1 MVSQHIIDII
11 IKAEDQ
17 ASQAAKKVEDAMN
30 RVSNTSK
37 RSMDSA
43 SNSMNKFDSSVQKAA
58 PTLDNFT
65 QRLQAAGTGGGRA
78 FQQLSQAEIQMVTN
92 LNSAQAKM
100 GEFGNQITSTAS
112 KTSMLGSTGTSAF
125 NQLTFA
131 EQRALVQLSS
141 MSATT
146 NSTATQM
153 NSAWDRVKTKV
164 SSVSTSIKTGLS
176 NALSSARSKIDSIAS
191 AFDGLGGIIS
201 SAIGGLGVAS
211 FSQLTIGL
219 AMTRER
225 MTSLTTATMGSAS
238 AAQDFVNTMDS
249 MTNDSLVSLNDL
261 GQAMNVIKMSTGMSN
276 SELKNFSTTVND
288 IGQRAILMGYDTNEA
303 MTLMQAA
310 GSGLNGEFDVLKSN
324 FGITKEK
331 LEALGWSGA
340 SEDVAGYQEAL
351 EKYLEKSGSMEGMMD
366 TTTGKIEQVKMGFR
380 TAGREIGEQFLPYID
395 QGLDFMIGLKENC
408 PEAYSAIIT
417 LGGAFSGFAT
427 IAPTLAP
434 ILTAFDSISSK
445 ISTAWSA
452 AGKLKNALS
461 GSWNDGK
468 LNSLKQKFDSLK
480 TSIGNLPSK
489 ISDLKSRISGS
500 WNEGS
505 LSKLRQ
511 TFVNVGSSAKSAATH
526 VASLGKKALVAGGQ
540 AVISAGKWAIET
552 AAKYASAA
560 AQTLLNAVMSMNP
573 ITIVVIAIVALV
585 AALIYLYQNCEPVR
599 NAINQLWEILKGIG
613 EWIYSGLIGAWNALV
628 SALQPVIDIVSGV
641 LGPVLQGIM
650 DLISGD
656 GNSALGN
663 FVLFWR
669 QLLSALGPVGDIIG
683 EYLTPIFMMFVGI
696 LMSVWNAVSQIIGVF
711 QQFITGQITL
721 PQMLSQIWTIIT
733 QLFSTVFNLII
744 QGILN
749 FARNIWNNAVNA
761 GRNFLNGVIQFVQ
774 QLPGRFYSFLVSVIS
789 YIVSA
794 GGQWIT
800 NAKNKAKGVVDGVIN
815 WVKQLPGKVYQ
826 EFMNI
831 GSRILSAGSDLVNK
845 AKQVGQNIVNGILG
859 AMGIHS
865 PGTIQESIALEFK
878 NMIGRISGNVGDAYK
893 AAKLVG
899 ADIVSG
905 FQSQNVEDALNVMP
919 QINAESSEETFT
931 PNVAAVPTTVTT
943 EVNTETNDTASSGLS
958 QMVQATNTAYTA
970 MQNKETF
977 SMNAMLAHVTSSMNL
992 ILTRTRTSLASTT
1005 AVTQSNLQNMSS
1017 STASITSEMVDA
1029 WETMKNKIVRA
1040 ASDIKS
1046 DSTRHFDKLSS
1057 TIGSFYRKLQ
1067 NPSSW
1072 GAGPGGSRGPRG
1084 AGRPASKMSNITSK
1098 MAEKIKAPHF
1108 VSVREVRQNP
1118 CFNSSC
1124 LEYLSP
1130 TNNGSNIKTTD
1141 LIRGGCVDC
1150 VLGLE
1155 DIGNAGW
1162 SDSVAPNVN
1171 HIKQKS
1177 RNWSMR
1183 GPVIA
1188 GKYQTGLSFRV
1199 SDFETGTPKI
1209 DFQSFK
1215 SMAESLF
1222 SQIPY
1227 AFYYDS
1233 EKYGTWQNAIMNGEC
1248 NCSDGSDALIALAH
1262 TCGLSAS
1269 KVHGHWGS
1277 VGHFWATVEGHK
1289 MDTTG
1294 WQKQRNWTPAQ
1305 SHAGPSPTD
1314 PFDKQN
1320 GILERIATDLQTGEE
1335 FDIYNGETVDSEL
1348 TLNGEITVKHEF
1360 INLPDGMDEKEV
1372 ARLISEATNDSDWL
1386 KSLIQ
1391 NSKFQ
1396 DLDKKVKRRLA
1407 LKANRAK
1414 GV

>member
-261 GQAMNVIKMSTGMSN
+261 GQAMNTIKMSTGMSN

-288 IGQRAILMGYDTNEA
+288 IGQRAILMGKDTNEA
-303 MTLMQAA
+303 MTMMQAA

-331 LEALGWSGA
+331 LMDLGWSGA
-340 SEDVAGYQEAL
+340 SEDVAGYQEAI
-351 EKYLEKSGSMEGMMD
+351 EKYLEKAGSMDEMMD
-366 TTTGKIEQVKMGFR
+366 TTTGKLKQVEKGF
-380 TAGREIGEQFLPYID
+380 TSAGRQIGEQFIPYIN
-395 QGLDFMIGLKENC
+395 QGLDFMIALKDDC
-408 PEAYSAIIT
+408 PQAYTAIVA
-417 LGGAFSGFAT
+417 LSGAFSGFAT

-434 ILTAFDSISSK
+434 ILSTIDSLSSK
-445 ISTAWSA
+445 AS
-452 AGKLKNALS
+452 KLKNVLS

-613 EWIYSGLIGAWNALV
+613 EWIYSGLISAWNALV

-905 FQSQNVEDALNVMP
+905 FQSQNVEGALNVMP
-919 QINAESSEETFT
+919 QINAENSEETFT

-1084 AGRPASKMSNITSK
+1084 AGRPSGKMSNITSK
-1098 MAEKIKAPHF
+1098 MAEKVKAPHF
-1108 VSVREVRQNP
+1108 VSVQEVRQNP

-1130 TNNGSNIKTTD
+1130 TQNGSNIKTTD

-1155 DIGNAGW
+1155 DLGNAGW
-1162 SDSVAPNVN
+1162 YDSVAPNVN

-1188 GKYQTGLSFRV
+1188 GKYQTGLSFKV

-1335 FDIYNGETVDSEL
+1335 FDIYSGETVDSEL

-1407 LKANRAK
+1407 LKSNRAK

>member
-176 NALSSARSKIDSIAS
+176 NALSSARSKIDSVAS

-261 GQAMNVIKMSTGMSN
+261 GQAMNTIKMSTGMSN

-288 IGQRAILMGYDTNEA
+288 IGQRAILMGRDTNEA
-303 MTLMQAA
+303 MTMMQAA

-331 LEALGWSGA
+331 LMDLGWSGA
-340 SEDVAGYQEAL
+340 SEDVAGYQEAI
-351 EKYLEKSGSMEGMMD
+351 EKYLEKAGSMDDMMN
-366 TTTGKIEQVKMGFR
+366 TTTGKLKQVEKGF
-380 TAGREIGEQFLPYID
+380 TSAGRQIGEQFMPYID
-395 QGLDFMIGLKENC
+395 QALDFMIDLKDDC
-408 PEAYSAIIT
+408 PQAYTAIVA
-417 LGGAFSGFAT
+417 LSGAFSGFAT

-434 ILTAFDSISSK
+434 ILQTIDSLSSK
-445 ISTAWSA
+445 AS
-452 AGKLKNALS
+452 KLKNVLS

-573 ITIVVIAIVALV
+573 ITLIVLAIAGLIAVLV
-585 AALIYLYQNCEPVR
+585 YLYQNCEPVR
-599 NAINQLWEILKGIG
+599 EAINQLWEGLQQLAG
-613 EWIYSGLIGAWNALV
+613 WIYDGLITAWNALIE
-628 SALQPVIDIVSGV
+628 ALQPVIEAFQNFYNTILVP
-641 LGPVLQGIM
+641 LGEFLMNVFLTAWNNLVNTFMSIWNLVQT
-650 DLISGD
+650 LIKVFMG
-656 GNSALGN
+656 
-663 FVLFWR
+663 
-669 QLLSALGPVGDIIG
+669 LL
-683 EYLTPIFMMFVGI
+683 
-696 LMSVWNAVSQIIGVF
+696 
-711 QQFITGQITL
+711 TGQISLQQGIT
-721 PQMLSQIWTIIT
+721 MIWNAIKAF
-733 QLFSTVFNLII
+733 LFSAFG
-744 QGILN
+744 GILQNVISWASN
-749 FARNIWNNAVNA
+749 FISNGINAAR
-761 GRNFLNGVIQFVQ
+761 GFLNSVIQFIQ
-774 QLPGRFYSFLVSVIS
+774 QLPGKIYSFLIAVIS
-789 YIVSA
+789 RIASA
-794 GGQWIT
+794 GAQWIS
-800 NAKNKAKGVVDGVIN
+800 NAKNKAKGVVDGVLNFI
-815 WVKQLPGKVYQ
+815 KQLPGKVYT

-831 GSRILSAGSDLVNK
+831 GKRILSAGSDLVNK
-845 AKQVGQNIVNGILG
+845 AKQVGKNIVDGILG

-878 NMIGRISGNVGDAYK
+878 NMIGRIAGNVGDAYK
-893 AAKLVG
+893 AAKLIG
-899 ADIVSG
+899 EDIVSG

-919 QINAESSEETFT
+919 QINTENSEEGFT

-943 EVNTETNDTASSGLS
+943 EVNTETNDTAASGLS

-970 MQNKETF
+970 MQNKEAL

-1029 WETMKNKIVRA
+1029 WETMKDKIVRA

-1072 GAGPGGSRGPRG
+1072 GAGPASGSRGPKG
-1084 AGRPASKMSNITSK
+1084 AGRPASKMSNITNK

-1108 VSVREVRQNP
+1108 VSVQEVRQSP

-1141 LIRGGCVDC
+1141 LIRGGCIDC
-1150 VLGLE
+1150 ILGLE
-1155 DIGNAGW
+1155 DMGNAGW
-1162 SDSVAPNVN
+1162 SDSVAPNVK

-1177 RNWSMR
+1177 RNWSMK

-1188 GKYQTGLSFRV
+1188 GKYQTGLSFKV

-1277 VGHFWATVEGHK
+1277 VGHFWANVEGHK

-1320 GILERIATDLQTGEE
+1320 GILERIATDLQTGED
-1335 FDIYNGETVDSEL
+1335 FDIYSGETVDSEL

>member
-261 GQAMNVIKMSTGMSN
+261 GQAMNTIKMSTGMSN

-288 IGQRAILMGYDTNEA
+288 IGQRAILMGKDTNEA
-303 MTLMQAA
+303 MTMMQAA

-331 LEALGWSGA
+331 LMDLGWSGA
-340 SEDVAGYQEAL
+340 SEDVAGYQEAI
-351 EKYLEKSGSMEGMMD
+351 EKYLEKAGSMDEMMD
-366 TTTGKIEQVKMGFR
+366 TTTGKLKQVEKGF
-380 TAGREIGEQFLPYID
+380 TSAGRQIGEQFIPYIN
-395 QGLDFMIGLKENC
+395 QGLDFMIALKDDC
-408 PEAYSAIIT
+408 PQAYTAIVA
-417 LGGAFSGFAT
+417 LSGAFSGFAT

-434 ILTAFDSISSK
+434 ILSTIDSLSSK
-445 ISTAWSA
+445 AS
-452 AGKLKNALS
+452 KLKNVLS

-613 EWIYSGLIGAWNALV
+613 EWIYSGLISAWNALV

-919 QINAESSEETFT
+919 QINAENSEETFT

-977 SMNAMLAHVTSSMNL
+977 SMNAMLAHVTSSMNM

-1084 AGRPASKMSNITSK
+1084 AGRPSGKMSNITSK

-1108 VSVREVRQNP
+1108 VSVQEVRQNP

-1130 TNNGSNIKTTD
+1130 TQNGSNIKTTD

-1155 DIGNAGW
+1155 DLGNAGW
-1162 SDSVAPNVN
+1162 YDSVAPNVN

-1188 GKYQTGLSFRV
+1188 GKYQTGLSFKV

-1320 GILERIATDLQTGEE
+1320 GILERIATDLQTGED
-1335 FDIYNGETVDSEL
+1335 FDIYSGETVDSEL

-1360 INLPDGMDEKEV
+1360 INLPEGMDEKEV
-1372 ARLISEATNDSDWL
+1372 ARLISEATNDNDWL

-1396 DLDKKVKRRLA
+1396 NLDKKVKRKLA

>member
-17 ASQAAKKVEDAMN
+17 ASQAAKKVENAMN
-30 RVSNTSK
+30 RVSTTSK

-43 SNSMNKFDSSVQKAA
+43 SNSMNKFDSSVQKAS
-58 PTLDNFT
+58 PTLENFT

-78 FQQLSQAEIQMVTN
+78 FQQLSQAEMQMVTN

-141 MSATT
+141 MSTTT

-176 NALSSARSKIDSIAS
+176 NALSSARSKIDSVAS

-225 MTSLTTATMGSAS
+225 MTSLTTATMGSSS

-261 GQAMNVIKMSTGMSN
+261 GQAMNTIKMSTGMSN

-288 IGQRAILMGYDTNEA
+288 IGQRAILMGKDTNEA
-303 MTLMQAA
+303 MTMMQAA
-310 GSGLNGEFDVLKSN
+310 GSGLNGEFDVLHSN

-340 SEDVAGYQEAL
+340 SEDVAGYQEAI
-351 EKYLEKSGSMEGMMD
+351 EKYLEKSGSMDEMMD
-366 TTTGKIEQVKMGFR
+366 TTTGKLKEVEKGF
-380 TAGREIGEQFLPYID
+380 TSAGRQIGEQFMPYID
-395 QGLDFMIGLKENC
+395 QTLDFMIALKDDC
-408 PEAYSAIIT
+408 PQAYTAIVA
-417 LGGAFSGFAT
+417 LSGAFSGFAT

-434 ILTAFDSISSK
+434 ILSTIDSLSSK
-445 ISTAWSA
+445 AS
-452 AGKLKNALS
+452 KLKNVLS

-560 AQTLLNAVMSMNP
+560 AQALLNAVMSMNP
-573 ITIVVIAIVALV
+573 ITIVVIAIAALV
-585 AALIYLYQNCEPVR
+585 AILIYLYQNCEPVR

-613 EWIYSGLIGAWNALV
+613 EWIYSGLISAWNALV
-628 SALQPVIDIVSGV
+628 SALQPVIDIISGV

-905 FQSQNVEDALNVMP
+905 FQSQNVEGALNVMP
-919 QINAESSEETFT
+919 QINAENSEETFT

-1029 WETMKNKIVRA
+1029 WETMKDKIVRA

-1046 DSTRHFDKLSS
+1046 DSTRHFDRLSS

-1084 AGRPASKMSNITSK
+1084 AGRPSGKMSNITSK

-1108 VSVREVRQNP
+1108 VSVQEVRQNP

-1130 TNNGSNIKTTD
+1130 TQNGSNIKTTD

-1162 SDSVAPNVN
+1162 ADSVAPNVN

-1320 GILERIATDLQTGEE
+1320 GILERIATDLQTGED
-1335 FDIYNGETVDSEL
+1335 FDIYSGETVDSEL

-1360 INLPDGMDEKEV
+1360 INLPEGMDEKEV
-1372 ARLISEATNDSDWL
+1372 ARLISEATNDNDWL

-1396 DLDKKVKRRLA
+1396 NLDKKVKRKLT

>member
-261 GQAMNVIKMSTGMSN
+261 GQAMNTIKMSTGMSN

-288 IGQRAILMGYDTNEA
+288 IGQRAILMGKDTNEA
-303 MTLMQAA
+303 MTMMQAA

-331 LEALGWSGA
+331 LMDLGWSGA
-340 SEDVAGYQEAL
+340 SEDVAGYQEAI
-351 EKYLEKSGSMEGMMD
+351 EKYLEKAGSMDEMMD
-366 TTTGKIEQVKMGFR
+366 TTTGKLKQVEKGF
-380 TAGREIGEQFLPYID
+380 TSAGRQIGEQFMPYID
-395 QGLDFMIGLKENC
+395 QGLDFMIALKDDC
-408 PEAYSAIIT
+408 PQAYTAIVA
-417 LGGAFSGFAT
+417 LSGAFSGFAT

-434 ILTAFDSISSK
+434 ILQTIDSLSSK
-445 ISTAWSA
+445 AS
-452 AGKLKNALS
+452 KLKNVLS

-511 TFVNVGSSAKSAATH
+511 TFINVGSSAKSAATQ

-585 AALIYLYQNCEPVR
+585 AVLIYLYQNCEPVR

-628 SALQPVIDIVSGV
+628 SALQPVRDIFESVFMP
-641 LGPVLQGIM
+641 LF
-650 DLISGD
+650 
-656 GNSALGN
+656 NAFSALLEGNLNGALAN
-663 FVLFWR
+663 FVAFWR
-669 QLLSALGPVGDIIG
+669 HLVTALGPVGDIMG

-696 LMSVWNAVSQIIGVF
+696 LMNVWNAVSQIIGVF

-749 FARNIWNNAVNA
+749 FARNIWNNAVTA
-761 GRNFLNGVIQFVQ
+761 GRNLLNGVIQYVQ
-774 QLPGRFYSFLVSVIS
+774 QLPGKVWN
-789 YIVSA
+789 
-794 GGQWIT
+794 WIT
-800 NAKNKAKGVVDGVIN
+800 QTASKITSGATQWVNNAKSKAKGVVDGVIN

-919 QINAESSEETFT
+919 NINTESQEEGFT

-943 EVNTETNDTASSGLS
+943 EVNTETNDAASSGLS

-992 ILTRTRTSLASTT
+992 ILTRTRMSLASTT

-1072 GAGPGGSRGPRG
+1072 GAGPAGSRGPRG

-1108 VSVREVRQNP
+1108 VSVQEVRQNP

-1130 TNNGSNIKTTD
+1130 TQNGSNIKTTD

-1155 DIGNAGW
+1155 NMGNAGW
-1162 SDSVAPNVN
+1162 ADSVAPNVN

-1335 FDIYNGETVDSEL
+1335 FDIYSGETVDSEL

>member
-43 SNSMNKFDSSVQKAA
+43 SNSMNKFGSSVQKAA

-176 NALSSARSKIDSIAS
+176 NALSSARSKIDSVAS

-261 GQAMNVIKMSTGMSN
+261 GQAMNTIKMSTGMSN

-288 IGQRAILMGYDTNEA
+288 IGQRAILMGRDTNEA
-303 MTLMQAA
+303 MTMMQAA

-331 LEALGWSGA
+331 LMDLGWSGA
-340 SEDVAGYQEAL
+340 SEDVAGYQEAI
-351 EKYLEKSGSMEGMMD
+351 EKYLEKAGSMDDMMN
-366 TTTGKIEQVKMGFR
+366 TTTGKLKQVEKGF
-380 TAGREIGEQFLPYID
+380 TSAGRQIGEQFMPYID
-395 QGLDFMIGLKENC
+395 QALDFMIDLKDDC
-408 PEAYSAIIT
+408 PQAYTAIVA
-417 LGGAFSGFAT
+417 LSGAFSGFAT

-434 ILTAFDSISSK
+434 ILQTIDSLSSK
-445 ISTAWSA
+445 AS
-452 AGKLKNALS
+452 KLKNVLS

-656 GNSALGN
+656 GNSVLGN

-815 WVKQLPGKVYQ
+815 WVKQLPGKVYT

-831 GSRILSAGSDLVNK
+831 GKRILSAGSDLVNK
-845 AKQVGQNIVNGILG
+845 AKQVGQDIVNGILG

-878 NMIGRISGNVGDAYK
+878 NMIGRISENVGDAYK

-905 FQSQNVEDALNVMP
+905 FKSQNVEDALNVMP
-919 QINAESSEETFT
+919 NINTENPEEGFT

-970 MQNKETF
+970 MQNKETS

-992 ILTRTRTSLASTT
+992 ILTRTRMSLASTT
-1005 AVTQSNLQNMSS
+1005 AVTQSNLQDMSS
-1017 STASITSEMVDA
+1017 STSSITSEMVDA

-1072 GAGPGGSRGPRG
+1072 GAGPGESRGPRG
-1084 AGRPASKMSNITSK
+1084 AGRPAGKMSNITSK
-1098 MAEKIKAPHF
+1098 MAERIKAPHF
-1108 VSVREVRQNP
+1108 VSVQEVRQSP

-1130 TNNGSNIKTTD
+1130 TNTGSNIKTTD

-1155 DIGNAGW
+1155 EIGNAGW
-1162 SDSVAPNVN
+1162 SDSVAPNVK

-1177 RNWSMR
+1177 RNWSMK

-1188 GKYQTGLSFRV
+1188 GKYQTGLSFKV

-1277 VGHFWATVEGHK
+1277 VGHFWANVEGHK

-1335 FDIYNGETVDSEL
+1335 FDIYSGETVDSEL

>member
-176 NALSSARSKIDSIAS
+176 NALSSARSKIDSVAS

-261 GQAMNVIKMSTGMSN
+261 GQAMNTIKMSTGMSN

-288 IGQRAILMGYDTNEA
+288 IGQRAILMGKDTNEA
-303 MTLMQAA
+303 MTMMQAA

-331 LEALGWSGA
+331 LMDLGWSGA
-340 SEDVAGYQEAL
+340 SEDVAGYQEAI
-351 EKYLEKSGSMEGMMD
+351 EKYLEKAGSMDEMMD
-366 TTTGKIEQVKMGFR
+366 TTTGKLKQVEKGF
-380 TAGREIGEQFLPYID
+380 TSAGRQIGEQFIPFIN
-395 QGLDFMIGLKENC
+395 QGLDFMIALKDDC
-408 PEAYSAIIT
+408 PQAYTAIVA
-417 LGGAFSGFAT
+417 LSGAFSGFAT

-434 ILTAFDSISSK
+434 ILSTIDSLSGKAS
-445 ISTAWSA
+445 
-452 AGKLKNALS
+452 KLKNVLS

-749 FARNIWNNAVNA
+749 FARNIWNNAVTA
-761 GRNFLNGVIQFVQ
+761 GRNLLNGVIQYVQ
-774 QLPGRFYSFLVSVIS
+774 QLPGKVWN
-789 YIVSA
+789 
-794 GGQWIT
+794 WIT
-800 NAKNKAKGVVDGVIN
+800 QTASKITSGATQWVNNAKSKAKGVVDGVIN

-865 PGTIQESIALEFK
+865 PGIIQESIALEFK

-919 QINAESSEETFT
+919 QINAENSEETFT

-992 ILTRTRTSLASTT
+992 ILTRTRMSLASTT

-1017 STASITSEMVDA
+1017 STANITSEMVDA

-1084 AGRPASKMSNITSK
+1084 AGRPAGKMSNITNK
-1098 MAEKIKAPHF
+1098 MAERIKAPHF
-1108 VSVREVRQNP
+1108 VSVQEVRQSP

-1130 TNNGSNIKTTD
+1130 TNTGSNIKTTD

-1150 VLGLE
+1150 VLGLKE
-1155 DIGNAGW
+1155 MGNAGW
-1162 SDSVAPNVN
+1162 SDSVAPNVK

-1177 RNWSMR
+1177 RNWSMK

-1188 GKYQTGLSFRV
+1188 GKYQTGLSFKV

-1277 VGHFWATVEGHK
+1277 VGHFWANVEGHK

-1335 FDIYNGETVDSEL
+1335 FDIYSGETVDSEL

>member
-261 GQAMNVIKMSTGMSN
+261 GQAMNTIKMSTGMSN

-288 IGQRAILMGYDTNEA
+288 IGQRAILMGKDTNEA
-303 MTLMQAA
+303 MTMMQAA
-310 GSGLNGEFDVLKSN
+310 GSGLNGEFDVLKDN

-331 LEALGWSGA
+331 LMDLGWSGA
-340 SEDVAGYQEAL
+340 SEDVAGYQEAI
-351 EKYLEKSGSMEGMMD
+351 EKYLEKAGSMDEMMD
-366 TTTGKIEQVKMGFR
+366 TTTGKLKRVEKGF
-380 TAGREIGEQFLPYID
+380 TSAGRQIGEQFMPYID
-395 QGLDFMIGLKENC
+395 QGLDFMIALKNDC
-408 PEAYSAIIT
+408 PQAYTAIVA
-417 LGGAFSGFAT
+417 LSGAFSGFAT

-434 ILTAFDSISSK
+434 ILSTIDSLSGKAS
-445 ISTAWSA
+445 
-452 AGKLKNALS
+452 KLKNVLS

-585 AALIYLYQNCEPVR
+585 AVLIYLYQNCEPVR

-613 EWIYSGLIGAWNALV
+613 EWIYSGLISAWNALV
-628 SALQPVIDIVSGV
+628 SALQPVIDIISGV

-919 QINAESSEETFT
+919 QINAENSEETFT

-1108 VSVREVRQNP
+1108 VSVQEVRQNP

-1130 TNNGSNIKTTD
+1130 TQNGSNIKTTD

-1155 DIGNAGW
+1155 DMGNAGW
-1162 SDSVAPNVN
+1162 ADSVAPNVN

-1335 FDIYNGETVDSEL
+1335 FDIYSGETVDSEL

>member
-1 MVSQHIIDII
+1 
-11 IKAEDQ
+11 
-17 ASQAAKKVEDAMN
+17 
-30 RVSNTSK
+30 
-37 RSMDSA
+37 MD
-43 SNSMNKFDSSVQKAA
+43 
-58 PTLDNFT
+58 
-65 QRLQAAGTGGGRA
+65 
-78 FQQLSQAEIQMVTN
+78 
-92 LNSAQAKM
+92 
-100 GEFGNQITSTAS
+100 
-112 KTSMLGSTGTSAF
+112 
-125 NQLTFA
+125 
-131 EQRALVQLSS
+131 
-141 MSATT
+141 
-146 NSTATQM
+146 
-153 NSAWDRVKTKV
+153 
-164 SSVSTSIKTGLS
+164 
-176 NALSSARSKIDSIAS
+176 
-191 AFDGLGGIIS
+191 
-201 SAIGGLGVAS
+201 
-211 FSQLTIGL
+211 
-219 AMTRER
+219 
-225 MTSLTTATMGSAS
+225 
-238 AAQDFVNTMDS
+238 
-249 MTNDSLVSLNDL
+249 
-261 GQAMNVIKMSTGMSN
+261 
-276 SELKNFSTTVND
+276 
-288 IGQRAILMGYDTNEA
+288 
-303 MTLMQAA
+303 
-310 GSGLNGEFDVLKSN
+310 
-324 FGITKEK
+324 
-331 LEALGWSGA
+331 LGWSGA
-340 SEDVAGYQEAL
+340 SEDVAGYQEAI
-351 EKYLEKSGSMEGMMD
+351 EKYLEKAGSMDEMMD
-366 TTTGKIEQVKMGFR
+366 TTTGKLKQVEKGF
-380 TAGREIGEQFLPYID
+380 TSAGRQIGEQFIPFIN
-395 QGLDFMIGLKENC
+395 QGLDFMIALKDDC
-408 PEAYSAIIT
+408 PQAYTAIVA
-417 LGGAFSGFAT
+417 LSGAFSGFAT

-434 ILTAFDSISSK
+434 ILQTIDSLSSK
-445 ISTAWSA
+445 AS
-452 AGKLKNALS
+452 KLKNVLS

-511 TFVNVGSSAKSAATH
+511 TFINVGSSAKSAATH

-613 EWIYSGLIGAWNALV
+613 EWIYSGLISAWNALV
-628 SALQPVIDIVSGV
+628 SALQPVIDIISGV

-794 GGQWIT
+794 GGQWVN
-800 NAKNKAKGVVDGVIN
+800 NAKSKAKGVVDGVIN

-919 QINAESSEETFT
+919 QINAENSEETFT

-970 MQNKETF
+970 MKNKETF

-992 ILTRTRTSLASTT
+992 ILTRTRMSLASTT

-1072 GAGPGGSRGPRG
+1072 GAGPAGSRGPRG
-1084 AGRPASKMSNITSK
+1084 AGRPAGKMSNITSK
-1098 MAEKIKAPHF
+1098 MAERIKAPHF
-1108 VSVREVRQNP
+1108 VSVQEVRQSP

-1130 TNNGSNIKTTD
+1130 TNTGSNIKTTD

-1150 VLGLE
+1150 VLGLKE
-1155 DIGNAGW
+1155 MGNAGW
-1162 SDSVAPNVN
+1162 SDSVAPNVK

-1177 RNWSMR
+1177 RNWSMK

-1188 GKYQTGLSFRV
+1188 GKYQTGLSFKV

-1277 VGHFWATVEGHK
+1277 VGHFWANVEGHK

-1320 GILERIATDLQTGEE
+1320 GILERIATDLQTGED
-1335 FDIYNGETVDSEL
+1335 FDIYTGETVNSEL

-1360 INLPDGMDEKEV
+1360 INLPEGIDEKEV
-1372 ARLISEATNDSDWL
+1372 ARLISEATNDNDWL

-1396 DLDKKVKRRLA
+1396 NLDKKVKRKLA

>member
-176 NALSSARSKIDSIAS
+176 NALSSARSKIDSVAS

-261 GQAMNVIKMSTGMSN
+261 GQAMNTIKMSTGMSN

-288 IGQRAILMGYDTNEA
+288 IGQRAILMGKDTNEA
-303 MTLMQAA
+303 MTMMQAA

-331 LEALGWSGA
+331 LMDLGWSGA
-340 SEDVAGYQEAL
+340 SEDVAGYQEAI
-351 EKYLEKSGSMEGMMD
+351 EKYLEKAGSMDEMMD
-366 TTTGKIEQVKMGFR
+366 TTTGKLKQVEKGF
-380 TAGREIGEQFLPYID
+380 TSAGRQIGEQFIPFIN
-395 QGLDFMIGLKENC
+395 QGLDFMIALKDDC
-408 PEAYSAIIT
+408 PQAYTAIVA
-417 LGGAFSGFAT
+417 LSGAFSGFAT

-434 ILTAFDSISSK
+434 ILQTIDSLSSK
-445 ISTAWSA
+445 AS
-452 AGKLKNALS
+452 KLKNVLS

-511 TFVNVGSSAKSAATH
+511 TFINVGSSAKSAATH

-613 EWIYSGLIGAWNALV
+613 EWIYSGLISAWNALV
-628 SALQPVIDIVSGV
+628 SALQPVIDIISGV

-794 GGQWIT
+794 GGQWVN
-800 NAKNKAKGVVDGVIN
+800 NAKSKAKGVVDGVIN

-919 QINAESSEETFT
+919 QINAENSEETFT

-970 MQNKETF
+970 MKNKETF

-992 ILTRTRTSLASTT
+992 ILTRTRMSLASTT

-1072 GAGPGGSRGPRG
+1072 GAGPAGSRGPRG
-1084 AGRPASKMSNITSK
+1084 AGRPAGKMSNITSK
-1098 MAEKIKAPHF
+1098 MAERIKAPHF
-1108 VSVREVRQNP
+1108 VSVQEVRQSP

-1130 TNNGSNIKTTD
+1130 TNTGSNIKTTD

-1150 VLGLE
+1150 VLGLKE
-1155 DIGNAGW
+1155 MGNAGW
-1162 SDSVAPNVN
+1162 SDSVAPNVK

-1177 RNWSMR
+1177 RNWSMK

-1188 GKYQTGLSFRV
+1188 GKYQTGLSFKV

-1277 VGHFWATVEGHK
+1277 VGHFWANVEGHK

-1320 GILERIATDLQTGEE
+1320 GILERIATDLQTGED
-1335 FDIYNGETVDSEL
+1335 FDIYTGETVNSEL

-1360 INLPDGMDEKEV
+1360 INLPEGIDEKEV
-1372 ARLISEATNDSDWL
+1372 ARLISEATNDNDWL

-1396 DLDKKVKRRLA
+1396 NLDKKVKRKLA

>member
-1 MVSQHIIDII
+1 M
-11 IKAEDQ
+11 
-17 ASQAAKKVEDAMN
+17 
-30 RVSNTSK
+30 
-37 RSMDSA
+37 
-43 SNSMNKFDSSVQKAA
+43 
-58 PTLDNFT
+58 
-65 QRLQAAGTGGGRA
+65 
-78 FQQLSQAEIQMVTN
+78 
-92 LNSAQAKM
+92 
-100 GEFGNQITSTAS
+100 
-112 KTSMLGSTGTSAF
+112 
-125 NQLTFA
+125 
-131 EQRALVQLSS
+131 
-141 MSATT
+141 
-146 NSTATQM
+146 
-153 NSAWDRVKTKV
+153 
-164 SSVSTSIKTGLS
+164 
-176 NALSSARSKIDSIAS
+176 
-191 AFDGLGGIIS
+191 
-201 SAIGGLGVAS
+201 
-211 FSQLTIGL
+211 
-219 AMTRER
+219 
-225 MTSLTTATMGSAS
+225 
-238 AAQDFVNTMDS
+238 
-249 MTNDSLVSLNDL
+249 
-261 GQAMNVIKMSTGMSN
+261 
-276 SELKNFSTTVND
+276 
-288 IGQRAILMGYDTNEA
+288 
-303 MTLMQAA
+303 
-310 GSGLNGEFDVLKSN
+310 
-324 FGITKEK
+324 
-331 LEALGWSGA
+331 
-340 SEDVAGYQEAL
+340 
-351 EKYLEKSGSMEGMMD
+351 
-366 TTTGKIEQVKMGFR
+366 
-380 TAGREIGEQFLPYID
+380 
-395 QGLDFMIGLKENC
+395 
-408 PEAYSAIIT
+408 
-417 LGGAFSGFAT
+417 
-427 IAPTLAP
+427 
-434 ILTAFDSISSK
+434 
-445 ISTAWSA
+445 
-452 AGKLKNALS
+452 
-461 GSWNDGK
+461 
-468 LNSLKQKFDSLK
+468 
-480 TSIGNLPSK
+480 
-489 ISDLKSRISGS
+489 
-500 WNEGS
+500 
-505 LSKLRQ
+505 
-511 TFVNVGSSAKSAATH
+511 
-526 VASLGKKALVAGGQ
+526 
-540 AVISAGKWAIET
+540 
-552 AAKYASAA
+552 
-560 AQTLLNAVMSMNP
+560 
-573 ITIVVIAIVALV
+573 
-585 AALIYLYQNCEPVR
+585 
-599 NAINQLWEILKGIG
+599 
-613 EWIYSGLIGAWNALV
+613 
-628 SALQPVIDIVSGV
+628 
-641 LGPVLQGIM
+641 
-650 DLISGD
+650 
-656 GNSALGN
+656 
-663 FVLFWR
+663 
-669 QLLSALGPVGDIIG
+669 
-683 EYLTPIFMMFVGI
+683 
-696 LMSVWNAVSQIIGVF
+696 
-711 QQFITGQITL
+711 
-721 PQMLSQIWTIIT
+721 
-733 QLFSTVFNLII
+733 
-744 QGILN
+744 
-749 FARNIWNNAVNA
+749 
-761 GRNFLNGVIQFVQ
+761 
-774 QLPGRFYSFLVSVIS
+774 
-789 YIVSA
+789 
-794 GGQWIT
+794 
-800 NAKNKAKGVVDGVIN
+800 
-815 WVKQLPGKVYQ
+815 
-826 EFMNI
+826 
-831 GSRILSAGSDLVNK
+831 
-845 AKQVGQNIVNGILG
+845 NGILG

-919 QINAESSEETFT
+919 QINAENSEETFT

-992 ILTRTRTSLASTT
+992 ILTRTRMSLASTT

-1084 AGRPASKMSNITSK
+1084 AGRPSGKMSNITSK

-1108 VSVREVRQNP
+1108 VSVQEVRQNP
-1118 CFNSSC
+1118 CFNPSC

-1130 TNNGSNIKTTD
+1130 TQNGSNIKTTD

-1155 DIGNAGW
+1155 DLGNAGW

-1188 GKYQTGLSFRV
+1188 GKYQTGLSFKV

-1233 EKYGTWQNAIMNGEC
+1233 EKY
-1248 NCSDGSDALIALAH
+1248 
-1262 TCGLSAS
+1262 
-1269 KVHGHWGS
+1269 
-1277 VGHFWATVEGHK
+1277 
-1289 MDTTG
+1289 TG

-1335 FDIYNGETVDSEL
+1335 FDIYSGETVDSEL